1 MKSFKTIL
9 TLLLSLTITTFISS
23 CGAGTNSAD
32 HHQEEEASEMMDEDS
47 HMHDDGDGHM
57 HETNDDEGHHM
68 DSTHMN
74 HEDHMEGENDH
85 NH

>member
-9 TLLLSLTITTFISS
+9 TSLSLLTITIFISS

-32 HHQEEEASEMMDEDS
+32 HHQEVEASEMMDEDS
-47 HMHDDGDGHM
+47 HMH
-57 HETNDDEGHHM
+57 ETYDDEGHHM

-74 HEDHMEGENDH
+74 HEDHMEGEDDH